1 LTDGELSI
9 YLPTS
14 TKYQSVHNAAIID
27 DCACLAIKELAMSN
41 QNVIRNVLLASIAAM
56 VLSACGQPETAPTAK
71 PTAPTVDVA
80 TVLQQKITDSDEF
93 TGRLQ
98 APETVALMPRVSGYL
113 DKVLFTEGA
122 LVKAGDLL
130 FQIDNRA
137 FITEVNRLNA
147 LLQQAHSQ
155 QRLAK
160 NELSRAE
167 KLRGQ
172 NAIAAEL
179 LDARRARF
187 EQANAEVASM
197 QAALAKAQLDLSHTE
212 VRAPISGRVSNA
224 QITAGNFVQAG
235 QSQLTSIVS
244 TNLMYAYFDADEQT
258 YLKYVA
264 LAAAGQRADSRS
276 KSPVLMA
283 LSSDQ
288 EFRFRGELNFLD
300 NSVNPQT
307 GTIRARAVFQDPENH
322 LIPGLFARLKLA
334 GRASYDGILI
344 DDKAIGTDL
353 NNKFVL
359 LLDDKQQL
367 QYQPVTLGEKMA
379 GLRVITSGLK
389 ANDRIVVN
397 GLQRVRPTMQIT
409 PNPVAMGNP
418 EQLSQLQQLQQALDQ
433 ESATAAQPPSNNAD
447 QRGS

>member
-1 LTDGELSI
+1 
-9 YLPTS
+9 
-14 TKYQSVHNAAIID
+14 
-27 DCACLAIKELAMSN
+27 MSN
-41 QNVIRNVLLASIAAM
+41 QYPVRNFLLASIAAL
-56 VLSACGQPETAPTAK
+56 VLTACGQPEAATAAQAPS
-71 PTAPTVDVA
+71 APTVDVA
-80 TVLQQKITDSDEF
+80 TVVQQKITESDEF

-113 DKVLFTEGA
+113 DKVLFNEGA

-137 FITEVNRLNA
+137 FVAEVNRFSAQLQNA
-147 LLQQAHSQ
+147 RSQ
-155 QRLAK
+155 QQLAQSD
-160 NELSRAE
+160 LRRAE

-172 NAIAAEL
+172 KAIAEEL

-187 EQANAEVASM
+187 EQASAEVASV
-197 QAALAKAQLDLSHTE
+197 QAALVKAQLDLSHTE
-212 VRAPISGRVSNA
+212 VRSPISGRVSNA
-224 QITAGNFVQAG
+224 LITAGNFVQAG

-244 TNLMYAYFDADEQT
+244 TNQMYAYFDADEQT

-264 LAAAGQRADSRS
+264 LAAAGQREDSRS
-276 KSPVLMA
+276 NSPVLMA

-288 EFRFRGELNFLD
+288 EFSFRGELDFLD

-307 GTIRARAVFQDPENH
+307 GTIRARAVFQDPQNR

-334 GRASYDGILI
+334 GSASYDGILI

-359 LLDDKQQL
+359 LLDDQQQL
-367 QYQPVTLGEKMA
+367 QYQPVTLGEKIG

-389 ANDRIVVN
+389 AKDRIVVN
-397 GLQRVRPTMQIT
+397 GLQRVRPSMHIT
-409 PNPVAMGNP
+409 PNPVEMAKP
-418 EQLSQLQQLQQALDQ
+418 DQLSQLRQLQQALD
-433 ESATAAQPPSNNAD
+433 SAEVTAAQAVTTSA
-447 QRGS
+447 QKRG

>member
-1 LTDGELSI
+1 MIAVGLS
-9 YLPTS
+9 
-14 TKYQSVHNAAIID
+14 K
-27 DCACLAIKELAMSN
+27 KELAMSN
-41 QNVIRNVLLASIAAM
+41 QYPVRNFLIASIAAL
-56 VLSACGQPETAPTAK
+56 VLTACAQPEAATAAEAAS
-71 PTAPTVDVA
+71 APTVDVA
-80 TVLQQKITDSDEF
+80 TVVQQKITESDEF

-113 DKVLFTEGA
+113 DKVLFNEGA

-137 FITEVNRLNA
+137 FVAEVNRLSAQLQNA
-147 LLQQAHSQ
+147 RSQ
-155 QRLAK
+155 QQLAQSD
-160 NELSRAE
+160 LRRAE

-172 NAIAAEL
+172 KAIAEEL

-187 EQANAEVASM
+187 DQANAEVASV
-197 QAALAKAQLDLSHTE
+197 QAALVKAQLDLSHTE
-212 VRAPISGRVSNA
+212 VRSPISGRVSNA
-224 QITAGNFVQAG
+224 LITAGNFVQAG

-244 TNLMYAYFDADEQT
+244 TNQMYAYFDADEQT

-264 LAAAGQRADSRS
+264 LAAAGQREDSRS
-276 KSPVLMA
+276 NSPVLMA

-288 EFRFRGELNFLD
+288 EFRFRGELDFLD

-307 GTIRARAVFQDPENH
+307 GTIRARAVFQDPQNR

-334 GRASYDGILI
+334 GSASYDGILI

-359 LLDDKQQL
+359 LIDDKQQL
-367 QYQPVTLGEKMA
+367 HYQAVTLGEKIA

-389 ANDRIVVN
+389 AKDRIVVN
-397 GLQRVRPTMQIT
+397 GLQRVRPSMQIT
-409 PNPVAMGNP
+409 PNPVEMAKP
-418 EQLSQLQQLQQALDQ
+418 DQLSQLRQLQQALD
-433 ESATAAQPPSNNAD
+433 SDAITAAQPLTTGG
-447 QRGS
+447 QKRG

>member
-1 LTDGELSI
+1 
-9 YLPTS
+9 
-14 TKYQSVHNAAIID
+14 
-27 DCACLAIKELAMSN
+27 MSN
-41 QNVIRNVLLASIAAM
+41 KYPVRSFLLASIAAL
-56 VLSACGQPETAPTAK
+56 VLTACGQPEAATAAQAPS
-71 PTAPTVDVA
+71 APTVDVA
-80 TVLQQKITDSDEF
+80 TVVQQKITESDEF

-113 DKVLFTEGA
+113 DKVLFNEGA

-137 FITEVNRLNA
+137 FVAEVNRLSAQLQNA
-147 LLQQAHSQ
+147 RSQ
-155 QRLAK
+155 QQLAQSD
-160 NELSRAE
+160 LRRAE

-172 NAIAAEL
+172 KAIAEEL

-187 EQANAEVASM
+187 DQASAEVASV
-197 QAALAKAQLDLSHTE
+197 QAALVKAQLDLSHTE
-212 VRAPISGRVSNA
+212 VRSPISGRVSNA
-224 QITAGNFVQAG
+224 LITAGNFVQAG

-244 TNLMYAYFDADEQT
+244 TNQMYAYFDADEQT

-276 KSPVLMA
+276 SNSPVLMA

-288 EFRFRGELNFLD
+288 EFRFRGELDFLD

-307 GTIRARAVFQDPENH
+307 GTIRARAVFQDPQNR

-334 GRASYDGILI
+334 GSASYDGILI

-367 QYQPVTLGEKMA
+367 HYQPVTLGEKIG

-409 PNPVAMGNP
+409 PNPVAMAKP
-418 EQLSQLQQLQQALDQ
+418 DQLSQLRQLQQALD
-433 ESATAAQPPSNNAD
+433 SDAVTAAQPLTTGA
-447 QRGS
+447 QKRG

>member
-1 LTDGELSI
+1 VIAVDLL
-9 YLPTS
+9 
-14 TKYQSVHNAAIID
+14 K
-27 DCACLAIKELAMSN
+27 KELAMSN
-41 QNVIRNVLLASIAAM
+41 QYPVRNFLIASIAAL
-56 VLSACGQPETAPTAK
+56 VLTACGQPEAATAAQATS
-71 PTAPTVDVA
+71 APTVDIA
-80 TVLQQKITDSDEF
+80 TVVQQKITESDEF

-113 DKVLFTEGA
+113 DKVLFNEGA

-137 FITEVNRLNA
+137 FVAEVNRLSAQLQNA
-147 LLQQAHSQ
+147 RSQ
-155 QRLAK
+155 QQLAQSD
-160 NELSRAE
+160 LRRAE

-172 NAIAAEL
+172 KAIAEEL

-187 EQANAEVASM
+187 DQANAEVASV
-197 QAALAKAQLDLSHTE
+197 QAALVKAQLDLSHTE
-212 VRAPISGRVSNA
+212 VRSPISGRVSNA
-224 QITAGNFVQAG
+224 LITAGNFVQAG

-244 TNLMYAYFDADEQT
+244 TNQMYAYFDADEQT

-264 LAAAGQRADSRS
+264 LAAAGQREDSRS
-276 KSPVLMA
+276 NSPVLMA

-288 EFRFRGELNFLD
+288 EFRFRGELDFLD

-307 GTIRARAVFQDPENH
+307 GTIRARAVFQDPQNR

-334 GRASYDGILI
+334 GSASYDGILI

-359 LLDDKQQL
+359 LIDDKQQL
-367 QYQPVTLGEKMA
+367 HYQAVTLGEKIA

-389 ANDRIVVN
+389 AKDRIVVN
-397 GLQRVRPTMQIT
+397 GLQRVRPSMQIT
-409 PNPVAMGNP
+409 PNPVEMAKP
-418 EQLSQLQQLQQALDQ
+418 DQLSQLRQLQQALD
-433 ESATAAQPPSNNAD
+433 SDAITAAQPLTTGG
-447 QRGS
+447 QKRG